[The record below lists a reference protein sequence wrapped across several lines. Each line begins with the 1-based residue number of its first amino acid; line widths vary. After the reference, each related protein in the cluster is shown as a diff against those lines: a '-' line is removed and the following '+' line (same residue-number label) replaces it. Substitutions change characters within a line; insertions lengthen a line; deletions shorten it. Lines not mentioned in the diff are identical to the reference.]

1 MTTIT
6 IPKELVKRK
15 DLVAVPRDTYE
26 EFLVWLKQVKSTKTF
41 KPTKAELRALA
52 RGRKN
57 FAKGNYIT
65 LKELENELDRNY

>member
-1 MTTIT
+1 MATVTIL
-6 IPKELVKRK
+6 KELAERK
-15 DLVAVPRDTYE
+15 DLVAVPRSTYE
-26 EFLVWLKQVKSTKTF
+26 EFLVWLKQVKSAKTF

-65 LKELENELDRNY
+65 LKELENELDSNH